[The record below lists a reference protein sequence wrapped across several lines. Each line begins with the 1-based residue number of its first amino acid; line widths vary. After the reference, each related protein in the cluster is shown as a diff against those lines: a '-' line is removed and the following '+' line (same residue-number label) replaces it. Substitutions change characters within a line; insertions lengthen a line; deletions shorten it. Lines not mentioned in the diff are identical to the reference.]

1 MDGLQSRRG
10 MKWAKVGALI
20 SGSSV
25 PWIVERKSI
34 ALDAHQSPMPF

>member
-1 MDGLQSRRG
+1 

-25 PWIVERKSI
+25 PGIVERKSI
-34 ALDAHQSPMPF
+34 ALDAHKSRMLF